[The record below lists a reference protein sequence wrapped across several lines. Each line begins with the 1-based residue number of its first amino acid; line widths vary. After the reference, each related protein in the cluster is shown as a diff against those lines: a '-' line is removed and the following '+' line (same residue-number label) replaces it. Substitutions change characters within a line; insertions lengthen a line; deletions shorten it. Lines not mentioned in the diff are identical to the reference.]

1 MFKAILSPDLVF
13 EISNLKRLGAPPP
26 PAWCAET
33 YQRSTMGTNLNHPM
47 DLGVQQDARAA
58 GPLLGGLE

>member
-13 EISNLKRLGAPPP
+13 EISNLKRFPPP
-26 PAWCAET
+26 PWTRCAET